1 MFHEWLAPSLKVAK
15 KTGILKYSKGFLNNC
30 LLIMDSQHKDY
41 ENYLISFTKA
51 SHRVER
57 IIEEAD
63 IDLSGIED
71 PEYNDPI
78 MKMKFDEDGNPIKNG
93 ESVEDDS
100 DTDGEVVDDETSDPE
115 KPVGWNKFAVNF
127 LSVDS
132 GDHREYGQFLHMA
145 RIKTDHPRLVF
156 FQMNM
161 NTFSKP
167 TIFESNWK
175 YSNFDPKSEQKYI
188 EVFENFVLDVM
199 QGKILSRDQK
209 SLQKDEL

>member
-1 MFHEWLAPSLKVAK
+1 M
-15 KTGILKYSKGFLNNC
+15 G
-30 LLIMDSQHKDY
+30 
-41 ENYLISFTKA
+41 
-51 SHRVER
+51 
-57 IIEEAD
+57 EAD

-167 TIFESNWK
+167 TI
-175 YSNFDPKSEQKYI
+175 
-188 EVFENFVLDVM
+188 
-199 QGKILSRDQK
+199 
-209 SLQKDEL
+209 